1 MAAAAATKYLPE
13 EVEKFLKVEEK
24 HLVVL
29 VKLQE
34 AQEIVE
40 EKQKGLM
47 ELLEVVEM
55 VMVEE
60 TLMGLM
66 E

>member
-1 MAAAAATKYLPE
+1 MAAAATKYLPE

-47 ELLEVVEM
+47 ELLEVVE
-55 VMVEE
+55 E